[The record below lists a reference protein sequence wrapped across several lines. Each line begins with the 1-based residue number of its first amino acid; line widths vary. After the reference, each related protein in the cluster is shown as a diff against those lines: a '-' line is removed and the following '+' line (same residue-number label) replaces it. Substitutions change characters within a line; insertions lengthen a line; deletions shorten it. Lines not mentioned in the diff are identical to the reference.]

1 MKAAKSLVSPR
12 RWCLTGTPIQ
22 NRIEDLTSLLKFL
35 HFEPFAQSHAFMR
48 YILDPLSKDTPNRT
62 FSLQALLHTICL
74 RRTEKLLDLP
84 TPHFE
89 KIVVRMCTEE
99 TSLYSEIVKKCAR
112 DVDEVVSTKKKKIKK
127 YNVLFTAM
135 MRLRRLCNHGTF
147 PVCVPASTS
156 SPSTSKIDA
165 ELESTLDLLEQHLQS
180 KHIDYLR
187 IDGRV
192 KFEQRLLIL
201 QQFRESNVP
210 VLLMSIQTG
219 ALGLN
224 LTVASY
230 VHIVEPQWNPSV
242 EEQAIAR
249 AVRMGQ
255 TRSVTIIRYV
265 VKNSVEENIVN
276 LQKRKRNLAKFTLD
290 ERPRDGGNEN
300 LEVRRVDPW

>member
-1 MKAAKSLVSPR
+1 
-12 RWCLTGTPIQ
+12 
-22 NRIEDLTSLLKFL
+22 
-35 HFEPFAQSHAFMR
+35 MR

-165 ELESTLDLLEQHLQS
+165 ELECDLCQGNDEDKIELVGMEEFCIQCGKSLDPATRRGNIAATPESDYSMPEPLRTPASCSGLQS
-180 KHIDYLR
+180 TPPLSVSTK
-187 IDGRV
+187 
-192 KFEQRLLIL
+192 L
-201 QQFRESNVP
+201 QTVVNV
-210 VLLMSIQTG
+210 I
-219 ALGLN
+219 
-224 LTVASY
+224 
-230 VHIVEPQWNPSV
+230 E
-242 EEQAIAR
+242 
-249 AVRMGQ
+249 
-255 TRSVTIIRYV
+255 
-265 VKNSVEENIVN
+265 N
-276 LQKRKRNLAKFTLD
+276 LQLGSKRQVPIISSCLVAELTPIIVVSFSRIGQQHSTC
-290 ERPRDGGNEN
+290 
-300 LEVRRVDPW
+300 

>member
-1 MKAAKSLVSPR
+1 MSPR

-165 ELESTLDLLEQHLQS
+165 ELECDFCQGNDEDKIELVGMEEFCIQCGKSLDPATRRGNIAATPESDYSMPEPLRTPASCSGLQS
-180 KHIDYLR
+180 TPPLSVSTK
-187 IDGRV
+187 
-192 KFEQRLLIL
+192 L
-201 QQFRESNVP
+201 QTVVNV
-210 VLLMSIQTG
+210 I
-219 ALGLN
+219 
-224 LTVASY
+224 
-230 VHIVEPQWNPSV
+230 E
-242 EEQAIAR
+242 
-249 AVRMGQ
+249 
-255 TRSVTIIRYV
+255 
-265 VKNSVEENIVN
+265 N
-276 LQKRKRNLAKFTLD
+276 LQLGSKRQVPIISSCLVAELTPIIVVSFFRIGQQHSTC
-290 ERPRDGGNEN
+290 
-300 LEVRRVDPW
+300 